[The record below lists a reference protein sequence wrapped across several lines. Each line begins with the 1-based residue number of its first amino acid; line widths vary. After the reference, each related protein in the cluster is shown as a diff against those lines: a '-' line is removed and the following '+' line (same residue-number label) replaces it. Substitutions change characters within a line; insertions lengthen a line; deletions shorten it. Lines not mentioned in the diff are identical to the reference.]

1 MCVIRYNC
9 FCYWRKVCPT
19 CELLPYFDILGERF
33 LLWTSRNVWSNIL
46 VDSLCQFYGSPQILC
61 PARSS
66 VVTKCQTGQPKEV
79 SNKCQWVS
87 RPPILWIALI
97 GSNHAPWGLS
107 ISRIAVIKF
116 AKIGKLEGVRW
127 FLRWEVG
134 GAPAS
139 PLPHP
144 PTPPF
149 PFIPTPSSSST
160 LCLMDCSWL
169 VWKVKTSV

>member
-19 CELLPYFDILGERF
+19 CELLPYFDILGGRF

-46 VDSLCQFYGSPQILC
+46 ADSLCQFYGSPQILC
-61 PARSS
+61 LARSS

-97 GSNHAPWGLS
+97 HKAPNMSSHIQNCRDQICQNGEIGGSGVIPQVGGGRSPCSPTSPPTNPALS
-107 ISRIAVIKF
+107 FHSNAVIF
-116 AKIGKLEGVRW
+116 FNFVPYGLQLASLE
-127 FLRWEVG
+127 
-134 GAPAS
+134 S
-139 PLPHP
+139 
-144 PTPPF
+144 
-149 PFIPTPSSSST
+149 
-160 LCLMDCSWL
+160 
-169 VWKVKTSV
+169 